1 MHSQDLSE
9 SEIFPIVDPEGNVIG
24 KATRKECHSGSR
36 LLHPVV
42 HLHVFNKQGKLF
54 LQRRALT
61 KYIQPGK
68 WDTAVGGHRD
78 YGETVEQALAR
89 EAREE
94 IGIIDFV
101 PVKLFHYVYN
111 SDKESEL
118 VDTYCT
124 ITDQESFTCD
134 PAEVI
139 EGKFWSIQEITDA
152 LGSGMLTPNFED
164 EFKLLIKTLPDVFPQ
179 LFNAKE

>member
-1 MHSQDLSE
+1 MHNQDLSE
-9 SEIFPIVDPEGNVIG
+9 IEIFPIVDPEGNVIG
-24 KATRKECHSGSR
+24 KATRKECHSGSK

-134 PAEVI
+134 PVEVI

-164 EFKLLIKTLPDVFPQ
+164 EFKLLMNALPNVFPQ
-179 LFNAKE
+179 LFNA